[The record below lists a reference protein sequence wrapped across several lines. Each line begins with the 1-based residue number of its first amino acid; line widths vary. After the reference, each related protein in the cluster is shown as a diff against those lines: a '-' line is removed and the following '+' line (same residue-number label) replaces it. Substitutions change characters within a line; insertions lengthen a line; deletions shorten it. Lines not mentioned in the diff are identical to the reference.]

1 MALMGDRIGDEIVAY
16 SMKEHYRTKT
26 AFKVEDLH
34 PELGIKAWEYFQENL
49 QEKPS
54 QIRSFQKSIED
65 SVADSVT
72 ANSASI
78 SVLGHI

>member
-26 AFKVEDLH
+26 AFKVKDLD
-34 PELGIKAWEYFQENL
+34 PELGIKSWDYFQEKL
-49 QEKPS
+49 G
-54 QIRSFQKSIED
+54 QIRSLQEPIKD

-72 ANSASI
+72 ANSAS
-78 SVLGHI
+78 